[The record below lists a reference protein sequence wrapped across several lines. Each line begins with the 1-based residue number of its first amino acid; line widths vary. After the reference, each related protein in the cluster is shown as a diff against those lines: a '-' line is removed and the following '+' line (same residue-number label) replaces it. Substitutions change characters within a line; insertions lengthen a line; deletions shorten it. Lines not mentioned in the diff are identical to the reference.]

1 MRKYL
6 LLLLAV
12 TSTCF
17 SLPYLESLQEK
28 EIVNNVNMI
37 MDKIKSL
44 VNTKYDYLI
53 MTSQAVDDT
62 AEILGKEANTLN
74 REVISKVTTTLQC
87 AKEYNIEHNN
97 ILTIIDYSLPS
108 SEKRLWVVDL
118 KEKKLLFHTYVSH
131 GLKSGTLQTTYFSNK
146 HNSKASSVGV
156 YTTEKTYYGRDG
168 LSLRLDG
175 LDKGFN
181 DNASSRAVVI
191 HGGWYVEEDFIKKY
205 GRAGRSW
212 GCPALPLELTK
223 PIINTIKDKSLLV
236 IYYPNDNWFAKS
248 KFLHCANIRA
258 TEQSLDKQQTQLTP
272 ALPQEEN
279 NQREEILFAD
289 IKKNNKR
296 EENDPIVTMT
306 ADSYERIFHNK
317 VPVTR
322 MLRRQ
327 INNTE
332 YVALSNTEIKNLVS
346 NSNNLLPQNNQND
359 LNEIYFVIPNIVMQ
373 RGYYLT
379 QMKIVSLGKI
389 KEIKLVTAPS
399 KKFAQTDSYVVQ
411 FENNS
416 SINLRPTSQFIRWVG
431 L

>member
-28 EIVNNVNMI
+28 EIVNNVNRI

-44 VNTKYDYLI
+44 VNTEYDSLKT
-53 MTSQAVDDT
+53 TSQPGDDT
-62 AEILGKEANTLN
+62 AEVLSKEVNTLN
-74 REVISKVTTTLQC
+74 NDVVSKVTTTLQC
-87 AKEYNIEHNN
+87 AKEYHIDHNN

-131 GLKSGTLQTTYFSNK
+131 GLKSGTLLTTYFSNK

-223 PIINTIKDKSLLV
+223 PIINTIKDKSLLL

-248 KFLHCANIRA
+248 KFLHCATLRP
-258 TEQSLDKQQTQLTP
+258 TEQSLDKQQLTS

-279 NQREEILFAD
+279 AQREEILFAD

-296 EENDPIVTMT
+296 EDNDPIVTMT

-317 VPVTR
+317 APVTR

-332 YVALSNTEIKNLVS
+332 YIALSNTEFKNLVT

-379 QMKIVSLGKI
+379 QMKIVTLGKI
-389 KEIKLVTAPS
+389 KKIKLVSDPS
-399 KKFAQTDSYVVQ
+399 KNEQTDSYLVQ

-416 SINLRPTSQFIRWVG
+416 SINLRPTNQFIRWVG